1 VRRAPRQ
8 TPRLSAHQDQ
18 SLARA
23 ARDGDGRALDT
34 LLRAHFR
41 LVLSIAQERAR
52 RGGPLD
58 DLVGEGMVGLA
69 EAARRFDPER
79 GVRFASYAALWIRA
93 YVRRFSLLNRHAV
106 RPPQTR
112 SGRTVLA
119 HLATTRARLQQAAGR
134 RTTRAEIASALG
146 VSEHDV
152 AEVET
157 ALESRDV
164 PYGVEINGRTLDVA
178 SSAPSPEEAV
188 SEAMDRQAAAA
199 RVRGALRHLSD
210 RERLILQRRSLSE
223 DTKSLVEVGR
233 ELGISNERVRQ
244 LEARAKDTL
253 RCQLLEDVA

>member
-1 VRRAPRQ
+1 
-8 TPRLSAHQDQ
+8 
-18 SLARA
+18 
-23 ARDGDGRALDT
+23 
-34 LLRAHFR
+34 
-41 LVLSIAQERAR
+41 
-52 RGGPLD
+52 
-58 DLVGEGMVGLA
+58 
-69 EAARRFDPER
+69 
-79 GVRFASYAALWIRA
+79 
-93 YVRRFSLLNRHAV
+93 
-106 RPPQTR
+106 
-112 SGRTVLA
+112 
-119 HLATTRARLQQAAGR
+119 
-134 RTTRAEIASALG
+134 
-146 VSEHDV
+146 
-152 AEVET
+152 
-157 ALESRDV
+157 V